1 MHLISYSQLPIT
13 RGFWTA
19 GSAWKL
25 SRRTGP
31 GTEGVV
37 EEIKVNR
44 KNTKM
49 KKLLIA
55 AAVAAMGAVYADCD
69 ISETPVTNCAE
80 VYDVVMNLKTTTC
93 KCANIKT
100 VINGNDC
107 GINKPTTETKCEAW
121 RQVVAVKVQGV
132 IFSCTC
138 DCTDDVTGSILDANV
153 LAPAIW
159 NLSVGDDM
167 SGNQF
172 FWLPASKVVLPD
184 SDLLSIKWLAR
195 IGKTKTQVEA
205 AGTFGDGINVAGYG
219 TYDVRAKHVKAI
231 SGNAAGVW
239 GGPID
244 CSDEEGQNI
253 CPAYELC
260 DATAAIEDP
269 VKTFASGTWSVKY
282 NAAKSKAIMSN
293 RANLWGKVVPKAV
306 ASYSVATWYGSVSL

>member
-1 MHLISYSQLPIT
+1 
-13 RGFWTA
+13 
-19 GSAWKL
+19 
-25 SRRTGP
+25 
-31 GTEGVV
+31 
-37 EEIKVNR
+37 
-44 KNTKM
+44 M

-55 AAVAAMGAVYADCD
+55 AAVAAMGAAYASCD
-69 ISETPVTNCAE
+69 IPETPVANCAE

-100 VINGNDC
+100 VVKGDNEC
-107 GINKPTTETKCEAW
+107 GIETSKPQITCEAW

-138 DCTDDVTGSILDANV
+138 DCTADVEGSILDANV
-153 LAPAIW
+153 FTPAIW
-159 NLSVGDDM
+159 NLSVGDNM

-172 FWLPASKVVLPD
+172 FWLPASKVILPD

-244 CSDEEGQNI
+244 CSDAEGQEI
-253 CPAYELC
+253 CPAYQLC
-260 DATAAIEDP
+260 DATEAVADFS
-269 VKTFASGTWSVKY
+269 KTFASGTWSVKY

-306 ASYSVATWYGSVSL
+306 ASYSVATWYGSASL